1 MILQKLKKDAEGYL
15 GESVTEAVITVPAY
29 FNDAQRQATKDAGK
43 IAGLDVKRIINT
55 PGGRIPFDF
64 TEDFSDVDFGGVC
77 PAVRPV
83 SVVGQAEN
91 IAGMLRLQF
100 DLTTTLS
107 AVCDR
112 CGAPFDLPY
121 KVPFECLLAEELE
134 EDDNDDIL
142 LLDNGTADLSE
153 LARET
158 FILNMPSKT
167 LCREDCRGL
176 CSGCG
181 VNLNYEKCRCKKE
194 VDPRLAALA
203 KLLEQ

>member
-1 MILQKLKKDAEGYL
+1 M
-15 GESVTEAVITVPAY
+15 V
-29 FNDAQRQATKDAGK
+29 
-43 IAGLDVKRIINT
+43 LDVKRIINT
-55 PGGRIPFDF
+55 PGVRIPYDF

-181 VNLNYEKCRCKKE
+181 VNLNYEKCRCSFSLTLRRCQHGSPQGE
-194 VDPRLAALA
+194 SIPS
-203 KLLEQ
+203 ET

>member
-1 MILQKLKKDAEGYL
+1 M
-15 GESVTEAVITVPAY
+15 V
-29 FNDAQRQATKDAGK
+29 
-43 IAGLDVKRIINT
+43 LDVKRIVNT
-55 PGGRIPFDF
+55 PGGRIPFEF
-64 TEDFSDVDFGGVC
+64 SEDLSDVDFGGVC
-77 PAVRPV
+77 PAVQPV
-83 SVVGQAEN
+83 SVVGQVQN
-91 IAGMLRLQF
+91 IAGMIRLQM
-100 DLTTTLS
+100 DLAAELS

-112 CGAPFDLPY
+112 CGAPFALPFGHR
-121 KVPFECLLAEELE
+121 FECMLAESLE
-134 EDDNDDIL
+134 EDENDEIR
-142 LLDNGTADLSE
+142 LLDHDRLDLSE

-181 VNLNYEKCRCKKE
+181 ANLNHEKCRCKKE

>member
-1 MILQKLKKDAEGYL
+1 M
-15 GESVTEAVITVPAY
+15 V
-29 FNDAQRQATKDAGK
+29 
-43 IAGLDVKRIINT
+43 LDVKRIVNT
-55 PGGRIPFDF
+55 PGGRIPFEF
-64 TEDFSDVDFGGVC
+64 SEDLSDVDFGGVC
-77 PAVRPV
+77 PAVQPV
-83 SVVGQAEN
+83 SVVGQVQN
-91 IAGMLRLQF
+91 IAGMLRLQM
-100 DLTTTLS
+100 DLAAELS

-112 CGAPFDLPY
+112 CGAPFALPFRHR
-121 KVPFECLLAEELE
+121 FECMLAESLE
-134 EDDNDDIL
+134 EDKNDEIR
-142 LLDNGTADLSE
+142 LLDHDRLDLSE

-181 VNLNYEKCRCKKE
+181 ANLNHEKCRCKKE

>member
-1 MILQKLKKDAEGYL
+1 M
-15 GESVTEAVITVPAY
+15 V
-29 FNDAQRQATKDAGK
+29 
-43 IAGLDVKRIINT
+43 LDVKRIINT

-153 LARET
+153 RGRRSSSICQARP
-158 FILNMPSKT
+158 F
-167 LCREDCRGL
+167 
-176 CSGCG
+176 
-181 VNLNYEKCRCKKE
+181 
-194 VDPRLAALA
+194 AARIAGACVPAAVSTSTMRSAAA
-203 KLLEQ
+203 KRKSTPG

>member
-1 MILQKLKKDAEGYL
+1 M
-15 GESVTEAVITVPAY
+15 
-29 FNDAQRQATKDAGK
+29 
-43 IAGLDVKRIINT
+43 
-55 PGGRIPFDF
+55 
-64 TEDFSDVDFGGVC
+64 DFGGVC

-142 LLDNGTADLSE
+142 LLDNGTVDLSE

-167 LCREDCRGL
+167 LCREDCRA
-176 CSGCG
+176 C
-181 VNLNYEKCRCKKE
+181 V
-194 VDPRLAALA
+194 PAAASTSTMRSAAA
-203 KLLEQ
+203 KRKSTPG

>member
-1 MILQKLKKDAEGYL
+1 MAVDVATEGLL
-15 GESVTEAVITVPAY
+15 GAI
-29 FNDAQRQATKDAGK
+29 QGK
-43 IAGLDVKRIINT
+43 YHIDLCIDHHGTNT
-55 PGGRIPFDF
+55 DY
-64 TEDFSDVDFGGVC
+64 
-77 PAVRPV
+77 A
-83 SVVGQAEN
+83 
-91 IAGMLRLQF
+91 
-100 DLTTTLS
+100 
-107 AVCDR
+107 DR
-112 CGAPFDLPY
+112 
-121 KVPFECLLAEELE
+121 
-134 EDDNDDIL
+134 L
-142 LLDNGTADLSE
+142 LLDDGAVDLSE

>member
-1 MILQKLKKDAEGYL
+1 M
-15 GESVTEAVITVPAY
+15 V
-29 FNDAQRQATKDAGK
+29 
-43 IAGLDVKRIINT
+43 LDVKRIINT

-91 IAGMLRLQF
+91 IAGMLWLQF
-100 DLTTTLS
+100 ELTTTLS

-121 KVPFECLLAEELE
+121 EVPFECLLAEELE

-142 LLDNGTADLSE
+142 LLDNGTVDLGE

-181 VNLNYEKCRCKKE
+181 VNLNFEACRCKKE

>member
-1 MILQKLKKDAEGYL
+1 M
-15 GESVTEAVITVPAY
+15 
-29 FNDAQRQATKDAGK
+29 
-43 IAGLDVKRIINT
+43 
-55 PGGRIPFDF
+55 
-64 TEDFSDVDFGGVC
+64 DFGGVC

-142 LLDNGTADLSE
+142 LLDNGTVDLSE

-167 LCREDCRGL
+167 LCREIAGACVPAAASTSTMR
-176 CSGCG
+176 SAAA
-181 VNLNYEKCRCKKE
+181 KRKST
-194 VDPRLAALA
+194 PRLAAS
-203 KLLEQ
+203 QSF

>member
-1 MILQKLKKDAEGYL
+1 MKKVFDNPENVLYNI
-15 GESVTEAVITVPAY
+15 TRVIARCSMV
-29 FNDAQRQATKDAGK
+29 
-43 IAGLDVKRIINT
+43 LDVKRIINT

-83 SVVGQAEN
+83 SVVGQVEN

-142 LLDNGTADLSE
+142 LLDNGTVDLSE

>member
-1 MILQKLKKDAEGYL
+1 M
-15 GESVTEAVITVPAY
+15 V
-29 FNDAQRQATKDAGK
+29 
-43 IAGLDVKRIINT
+43 LDVKRIINT

-100 DLTTTLS
+100 KLTTTLS

-112 CGAPFDLPY
+112 CGAPFNLPY
-121 KVPFECLLAEELE
+121 EVPFECLLAEELE

-142 LLDNGTADLSE
+142 LLDTGNVYPQHAKQDPL
-153 LARET
+153 
-158 FILNMPSKT
+158 P
-167 LCREDCRGL
+167 RGL
-176 CSGCG
+176 QGL
-181 VNLNYEKCRCKKE
+181 VF
-194 VDPRLAALA
+194 RLRR
-203 KLLEQ
+203 QPQF

>member
-1 MILQKLKKDAEGYL
+1 M
-15 GESVTEAVITVPAY
+15 V
-29 FNDAQRQATKDAGK
+29 
-43 IAGLDVKRIINT
+43 LDVKRIINT

-142 LLDNGTADLSE
+142 LLVTGTAPRPTS
-153 LARET
+153 AASAPANAPFSR
-158 FILNMPSKT
+158 FRRPPVFQG
-167 LCREDCRGL
+167 RG
-176 CSGCG
+176 CP
-181 VNLNYEKCRCKKE
+181 Y
-194 VDPRLAALA
+194 PAAS
-203 KLLEQ
+203 

>member
-1 MILQKLKKDAEGYL
+1 
-15 GESVTEAVITVPAY
+15 
-29 FNDAQRQATKDAGK
+29 
-43 IAGLDVKRIINT
+43 
-55 PGGRIPFDF
+55 
-64 TEDFSDVDFGGVC
+64 
-77 PAVRPV
+77 
-83 SVVGQAEN
+83 
-91 IAGMLRLQF
+91 
-100 DLTTTLS
+100 
-107 AVCDR
+107 
-112 CGAPFDLPY
+112 
-121 KVPFECLLAEELE
+121 
-134 EDDNDDIL
+134 
-142 LLDNGTADLSE
+142 

>member
-1 MILQKLKKDAEGYL
+1 MKKVFDNRENVLYNI
-15 GESVTEAVITVPAY
+15 TRVIARCSMV
-29 FNDAQRQATKDAGK
+29 
-43 IAGLDVKRIINT
+43 LDVKRIINT

-121 KVPFECLLAEELE
+121 KVPFSLRSWRKTTTTISCCWTTEPLISASWRGRRSSSICQ
-134 EDDNDDIL
+134 
-142 LLDNGTADLSE
+142 
-153 LARET
+153 ARP
-158 FILNMPSKT
+158 F
-167 LCREDCRGL
+167 
-176 CSGCG
+176 
-181 VNLNYEKCRCKKE
+181 
-194 VDPRLAALA
+194 AARIAGACVPAAASTSTMRSAAA
-203 KLLEQ
+203 KRKSTPG

>member
-1 MILQKLKKDAEGYL
+1 ML
-15 GESVTEAVITVPAY
+15 
-29 FNDAQRQATKDAGK
+29 F
-43 IAGLDVKRIINT
+43 DVKPILRDPAKELT
-55 PGGRIPFDF
+55 FQFEMDLSDLEFSGRHPV
-64 TEDFSDVDFGGVC
+64 S
-77 PAVRPV
+77 RPV
-83 SVVGQAEN
+83 TVEGRVYSSADV
-91 IAGMLRLQF
+91 LHL
-100 DLTTTLS
+100 DLTARSMLD

-121 KVPFECLLAEELE
+121 EVPFECLLAEELE

-142 LLDNGTADLSE
+142 LLDNGTVDLGE

-176 CSGCG
+176 CSSCG
-181 VNLNYEKCRCKKE
+181 VNLNFEACRCKKE

>member
-1 MILQKLKKDAEGYL
+1 M
-15 GESVTEAVITVPAY
+15 V
-29 FNDAQRQATKDAGK
+29 
-43 IAGLDVKRIINT
+43 LDVKRIINT
-55 PGGRIPFDF
+55 PGGRIPFDS

-100 DLTTTLS
+100 DLSTTLS

-142 LLDNGTADLSE
+142 LLDNGTVDLSE

>member
-1 MILQKLKKDAEGYL
+1 M
-15 GESVTEAVITVPAY
+15 V
-29 FNDAQRQATKDAGK
+29 
-43 IAGLDVKRIINT
+43 LDVKRIINT

-100 DLTTTLS
+100 
-107 AVCDR
+107 
-112 CGAPFDLPY
+112 
-121 KVPFECLLAEELE
+121 EELE

-142 LLDNGTADLSE
+142 LLDNGTVDLSE

>member
-1 MILQKLKKDAEGYL
+1 MTLQRTFLMWTSAACVL
-15 GESVTEAVITVPAY
+15 R
-29 FNDAQRQATKDAGK
+29 F
-43 IAGLDVKRIINT
+43 
-55 PGGRIPFDF
+55 GRL
-64 TEDFSDVDFGGVC
+64 SG
-77 PAVRPV
+77 R
-83 SVVGQAEN
+83 QAEN

-142 LLDNGTADLSE
+142 LLDNGTVDLSE

-203 KLLEQ
+203 KLWNNKFAVHSA